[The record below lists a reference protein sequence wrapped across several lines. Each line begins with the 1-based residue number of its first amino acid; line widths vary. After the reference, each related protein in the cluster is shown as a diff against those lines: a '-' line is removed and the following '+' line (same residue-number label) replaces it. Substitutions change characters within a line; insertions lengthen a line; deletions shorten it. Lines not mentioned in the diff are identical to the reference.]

1 MKKVL
6 ILLAAVLTLWSCGT
20 TRLAQSQV
28 TQSAWISASAGEVD
42 GVEGAVMMTLLFTSD
57 KDVKVMVSVQS
68 GDQVIVKPYEYAR
81 GTYSINNS
89 TKNGNGLTLNMKDIQ
104 GKDLTMKG
112 TCEKGK
118 ALVLVS
124 NDNVT
129 RLFGRI
135 KDFKFE

>member
-20 TRLAQSQV
+20 SRLAQSQV
-28 TQSAWISASAGEVD
+28 SQSAWISASPGTVD
-42 GVEGAVMMTLLFTSD
+42 GVEGTVMMTLIFTSD
-57 KDVKVMVSVQS
+57 KDVMVMVSVQS

-81 GTYSINNS
+81 GTYAIDN
-89 TKNGNGLTLNMKDIQ
+89 TVKNGNGITLNLKDIQ
-104 GKDLTMKG
+104 GKPLTMKG

-118 ALVLVS
+118 ALVLIS

>member
-1 MKKVL
+1 
-6 ILLAAVLTLWSCGT
+6 
-20 TRLAQSQV
+20 
-28 TQSAWISASAGEVD
+28 
-42 GVEGAVMMTLLFTSD
+42 MTLVFTSD
-57 KDVKVMVSVQS
+57 TDVKVVVAVQS
-68 GDQVIVKPYEYAR
+68 DDQLIVKPYEYAR
-81 GTYSINNS
+81 GTYAIDN
-89 TKNGNGLTLNMKDIQ
+89 TVKNGNGLTLNLKTIE

-118 ALVLVS
+118 ALVLIT

>member
-20 TRLAQSQV
+20 SRLAQSQV
-28 TQSAWISASAGEVD
+28 SQSAWVSASPGTVD
-42 GVEGAVMMTLLFTSD
+42 GVEGNVIMTLVFTSD
-57 KDVKVMVSVQS
+57 TDVKVVVAVQS
-68 GDQVIVKPYEYAR
+68 DDQLIVKPYEYAR
-81 GTYSINNS
+81 GTYAIDN
-89 TKNGNGLTLNMKDIQ
+89 TVKNGNGLTLNLKTIE

-118 ALVLVS
+118 ALVLIT

>member
-20 TRLAQSQV
+20 PRLAQSQV
-28 TQSAWISASAGEVD
+28 SQSAWVSVSPGTVD
-42 GVEGAVMMTLLFTSD
+42 GVEGNVIMNLVFTSD
-57 KDVKVMVSVQS
+57 TDVKVLVAVQS
-68 GDQVIVKPYEYAR
+68 GNQVIVKPYEYAR
-81 GTYSINNS
+81 GTYAIDN
-89 TKNGNGLTLNMKDIQ
+89 TVKNGNGLTLKLKTIE

-118 ALVLVS
+118 ALVLIT